1 MKQKVAIEKGNTTY
15 DNLAKGNT
23 SYDISPLKKFEVI
36 PFQVRQSWKTCGA
49 DWAR

>member
-23 SYDISPLKKFEVI
+23 SYDISPL
-36 PFQVRQSWKTCGA
+36 RKTCGA